1 MTELKLRGE
10 GLEWL
15 EVEGEVIALEG
26 RRSEYLGVNPSGT
39 LLWRAVAEGATEDG
53 LARLLVDRYGIDAE
67 LARDDAARFVAD
79 LRERGL
85 LAAT

>member
-1 MTELKLRGE
+1 MSELKLRGDR
-10 GLEWL
+10 LEWL
-15 EVEGEVIALEG
+15 EVDGEVIALEG

-39 LLWRAVAEGATEDG
+39 LLWRAVAEGSTEDG
-53 LARLLVDRYGIDAE
+53 LARLLVDSYGIDAE

-85 LAAT
+85 LAST